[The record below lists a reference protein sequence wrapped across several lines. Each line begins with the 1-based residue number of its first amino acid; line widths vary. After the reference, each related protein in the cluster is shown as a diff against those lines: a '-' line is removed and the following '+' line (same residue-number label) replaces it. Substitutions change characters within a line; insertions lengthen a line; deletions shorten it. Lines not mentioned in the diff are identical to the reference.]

1 MKRLAEA
8 RREHNK
14 GAEFAAMRPFRL
26 VKFFSFTSLVVFL
39 VFTLALSW
47 LISNYAKQVL
57 LERSEAYA
65 LVVTENLSHQ
75 VFQQFVIPTVL
86 KYGSIALRNSE
97 QHKLLDTVVRNATH
111 GMHIESVT
119 IYDSRDNI
127 ISYSTIEDKIGQR
140 DVGGEEY
147 RRALE
152 GENVSRLVS
161 EGSWWGLLPG
171 VAPGSSRLRTY
182 IPFIQYTPLADKPDT
197 IMGVIEVKQD
207 LSDDM
212 EAIARFQLAVVLISI
227 LMMSALF
234 VVLRTIVGRAE
245 GIMEKRAE
253 ERRRLEQQLHQHEK
267 LATLGKMVASVSHEI
282 KNPLG
287 IIRSTAAMLGKRLRQ
302 TAPGNERLTAIIVEE
317 TSRLDGIVR
326 EFLDF
331 ARPQSPNFTT
341 NSLAEVVEQALA
353 FVTPELEKSGVETV
367 LELDREMAPF
377 AFDREQIYR
386 ALLNILFNAA
396 QAMPEGGKLRVR
408 SQGVLK
414 DGVAVAL
421 LEITDSGIGI
431 EPAQRERIF
440 TPFYTGKHRGTGL
453 GLAIVK
459 NIIDN
464 HQGGIE
470 VASRPGQ
477 GTTFRIILPLQP
489 DAPFASPPVL
499 SALRDL

>member
-1 MKRLAEA
+1 MA
-8 RREHNK
+8 REQQAHNK
-14 GAEFAAMRPFRL
+14 GAEFAAMKPFRL
-26 VKFFSFTSLVVFL
+26 VKFFSFTGLAVIL
-39 VFTLALSW
+39 LFTLVLSW
-47 LISNYAKQVL
+47 LISNYAKRVL

-86 KYGSIALRNSE
+86 QYGSIALRNPE
-97 QHKLLDTVVRNATH
+97 QHQLLDTVVRNATH
-111 GMHIESVT
+111 GMQIESVT

-127 ISYSTIEDKIGQR
+127 ISYSTIEEKIGQR

-147 RRALE
+147 HLALE

-161 EGSWWGLLPG
+161 EGAVWGVLPG

-182 IPFIQYTPLADKPDT
+182 IPFIQYTPLDDKPDT
-197 IMGVIEVKQD
+197 IMGVIEVNQD

-212 EAIARFQLAVVLISI
+212 EAIARFQLAVVLIS
-227 LMMSALF
+227 LLVMSALF
-234 VVLRTIVGRAE
+234 LVLRVIVGRAE

-287 IIRSTAAMLGKRLRQ
+287 IIRSTAAILGKRLQ
-302 TAPGNERLTAIIVEE
+302 KEAPGNERLAGIIVEE

-331 ARPQSPNFTT
+331 ARPQSPNFAT
-341 NSLAEVVEQALA
+341 NSLSEVVEQALG
-353 FVTPELEKSGVETV
+353 FITPELEKSGIETA
-367 LELDREMAPF
+367 LELDRELAPF
-377 AFDREQIYR
+377 SFDREQLYR

-408 SQGVLK
+408 SRQVLK
-414 DGVAVAL
+414 DEVAVAV
-421 LEITDSGIGI
+421 LEITDSGVGI
-431 EPAQRERIF
+431 DPEQRERVF
-440 TPFYTGKHRGTGL
+440 TPFYTDKHRGTGL

-464 HQGGIE
+464 HQGIIE

-477 GTTFRIILPLQP
+477 GTTFRIILPLRP
-489 DAPFASPPVL
+489 DAPFVTRPL
-499 SALRDL
+499 FSALRDL